1 MKDTYKLQ
9 IGLIVVLALVATALL
24 FSPKS
29 TPDQELLFSLK
40 RAQENTF
47 LKTKSTPA
55 SKVDY
60 LSSMLESRLMEL
72 QSVVNKKQYGYVLS
86 AASRYSTLA
95 GQITELVVSNN
106 LTDKV
111 SMIKDQFKTHQKVI
125 NEIYVIYPK
134 NTDNVEYKYIQDD
147 YNYLTIYLEQLQN
160 VR

>member
-1 MKDTYKLQ
+1 MKDIYKIQL
-9 IGLIVVLALVATALL
+9 GLIIVLALFAIALF
-24 FSPKS
+24 FSPKA
-29 TPDQELLFSLK
+29 TPDQELLFNLK

-95 GQITELVVSNN
+95 GQITDLVITNN
-106 LTDKV
+106 LTDKA

-160 VR
+160 VK